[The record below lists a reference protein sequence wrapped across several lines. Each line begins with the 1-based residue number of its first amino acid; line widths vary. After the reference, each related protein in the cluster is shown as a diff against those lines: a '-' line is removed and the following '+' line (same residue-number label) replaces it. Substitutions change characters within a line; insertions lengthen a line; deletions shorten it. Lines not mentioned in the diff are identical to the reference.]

1 MQNIDN
7 HMLLEGIR
15 CEAIFQSYQEIIAN
29 ISRDKKQA
37 TDPQIVQ

>member
-1 MQNIDN
+1 MQKIDN

-15 CEAIFQSYQEIIAN
+15 CEAIFQPYQAIIAY

-37 TDPQIVQ
+37 ADPQIV